1 MNKLF
6 TKIATAFVGIAM
18 AIGVG
23 VAIGSNSDV
32 RRTEAAASTATYTV
46 ASASSLTSSGNP
58 TGSSHTFSTNGA
70 LNNGAIQLAGKTAQK
85 NFTLTLTGY
94 AGYKITALSI
104 NAKSNKSSG
113 NGALTL
119 VAGSTT
125 LADSDGYKNFSS
137 SFWYGAWSQ
146 SKVTCDITLSNN
158 NYTIKNNE
166 SVVLTITN
174 NANSIYIYSVSF
186 TYETGSSDP
195 TKLET
200 PTNVTY
206 DSTNQRVKWNAVD
219 HASSYKF
226 SSDNGTSYTST
237 STNLYASVSGLTT
250 GTTYNCKVVAVGD
263 GSSYTDSDAASFQ
276 FIKTEPPVYT
286 SVTVTGGAQQGTEKG
301 SAYIQCSA
309 SATGTNIPA
318 SPSFTWYVTE
328 NDTYGTTTS
337 VTNKASIDN
346 TGKVTFD
353 DNCTVYVWALAPDG
367 TTHNT
372 SGYAVTASGITDPK
386 GSKTNPYSVD
396 EAFAAI
402 AAGTG
407 TTGVY
412 ATGIVS
418 QIVTEYSSQY
428 KNITFDISADGTTSG
443 NQLRAYRCVTGD
455 VTIDSSD
462 DVMVG
467 DIVMVGGDLTTYGD
481 LKEFAQGCQLDSRT
495 RKTISSLTITD
506 NSGKTW
512 FDGDTVQATDL
523 QVVVN
528 YSNDTHE
535 TITDGTGVAITSGA
549 TLSEGSNT
557 VNVSFTNAYG
567 TQKGSISIS
576 AAAVAVLDSVTI
588 TGTAH
593 ADKNGPWDLSNLTV
607 TGTSQGGSAGDMGN
621 ITEDCELSTSA
632 STTNPGNTTIT
643 VRVNY
648 KSDTKIIDVENVDA
662 VIRNI
667 DKYTDTIDL
676 AFTGQS
682 GTSYGSWS
690 GKQDQ
695 SDAIYAGN
703 NAGGNSSVQL
713 RSSNNSGV
721 VSTGSGGDLISI
733 TINFDSNTVATRTVS
748 IYGNTTPYSSAADL
762 YSSSTSGTL
771 IGEINIDNGASQTIT
786 VKSDESYQ
794 FVGIRSKSG
803 AIYISSIEIVW
814 GHEEQIKTLDSLSVT
829 TNPTKSTYAAG
840 ETLNLTGLV
849 VTAHYKEQG
858 IDDAP
863 TVAFTTSPEAG
874 YVFTAEDG
882 EAGYKVIDITSTENA
897 EITTSFNV
905 TVTPKKP
912 TALNSTSAA
921 TWTDT
926 QTLAGGAG
934 RWKAVFTD
942 SSEITNIK
950 IGDANTVL
958 KIGGVAVDTTLLAK
972 TYAGQDATL
981 EYTSQ
986 NTTVSNTFTI
996 AVTNELSVDSF
1007 EDVPEYV
1014 LVTKSSDLI
1023 KANFTSLNG
1032 TPESYSVVSSNASK
1046 LSVSFDSALVDYDS
1060 STKKGY
1066 LYFQVTAGNTQGQ
1079 YTVTVSVTLGS
1090 RTESKSVS
1098 ITVMGEAPTPS
1109 GVQYEQIASLDDLTS
1124 GKYVIAANVNG
1135 TYYALPSISSG
1146 KIEASTVTVSNG
1158 IITEE
1163 DAGVLPVDILKDGSG
1178 NIAIGKSGTYFSFP
1192 SSGTNFSVSSTATY
1206 YEVATNATGG
1216 TFKVATRGLVY
1227 RTGSTNQWG
1236 AYANSNIDG
1245 KEYFGF
1251 ELFKEVSSSAEK
1263 TSFDWVKEFVD
1274 GYMYMDVISITDKGT
1289 GQCKGE
1295 NGYYLTAKRAWNT
1308 MKTAYAEAGGL
1319 DDLVEVFENSFED
1332 AHARY
1337 MSWASACGDSDPFNG
1352 TTIKTST
1359 RIAMLNSVMNSNTT
1373 IIVIVTV
1380 GIAAIAIGGYF
1391 LLRKKKE
1398 D

>member
-23 VAIGSNSDV
+23 VAIGSGKISETHAADDIVITFPSSPSKYTNSYTSSFTQTHSSIVFTFNGWNNGASASDNWTSIRGGQKKSAWSGTVSSGQISSKIASVDV
-32 RRTEAAASTATYTV
+32 TLTQLSACNGSKLEISSSSSFDSIEQTISKAAGDMSASKLTYTV
-46 ASASSLTSSGNP
+46 TTPTADRYYRLTFDQTANANGSIRMSRIAFNYAST
-58 TGSSHTFSTNGA
+58 
-70 LNNGAIQLAGKTAQK
+70 K
-85 NFTLTLTGY
+85 
-94 AGYKITALSI
+94 
-104 NAKSNKSSG
+104 
-113 NGALTL
+113 
-119 VAGSTT
+119 
-125 LADSDGYKNFSS
+125 
-137 SFWYGAWSQ
+137 
-146 SKVTCDITLSNN
+146 TLSNISVETVPTKRT
-158 NYTIKNNE
+158 YAVGECFDPTGLVIRRTYSDSTYDTYAYAGHE
-166 SVVLTITN
+166 SEFSFTPSTTTPLT
-174 NANSIYIYSVSF
+174 ANDTSVSI
-186 TYETGSSDP
+186 TYSEKSTSQAIVVKTLSSIAVTTAPTKTTYSEGDSFDP
-195 TKLET
+195 TGMVVTATFSDSSTTDVTSSCTFT
-200 PTNVTY
+200 P
-206 DSTNQRVKWNAVD
+206 DP
-219 HASSYKF
+219 
-226 SSDNGTSYTST
+226 
-237 STNLYASVSGLTT
+237 LTT
-250 GTTYNCKVVAVGD
+250 DTTDVTI
-263 GSSYTDSDAASFQ
+263 SYGG
-276 FIKTEPPVYT
+276 KTT
-286 SVTVTGGAQQGTEKG
+286 TQAVTVNEKHGT
-301 SAYIQCSA
+301 
-309 SATGTNIPA
+309 
-318 SPSFTWYVTE
+318 
-328 NDTYGTTTS
+328 
-337 VTNKASIDN
+337 
-346 TGKVTFD
+346 
-353 DNCTVYVWALAPDG
+353 
-367 TTHNT
+367 
-372 SGYAVTASGITDPK
+372 
-386 GSKTNPYSVD
+386 KTNPYSVD

-402 AAGTG
+402 SSGTG
-407 TTGVY
+407 ISGVY

-428 KNITFDISADGTTSG
+428 GNITFDISADGTTSG
-443 NQLRAYRCVTGD
+443 NQLRAYRCVSGD
-455 VTIDSSD
+455 VTIASND

-467 DIVMVGGDLTTYGD
+467 DIVIVGGNLTTYGD
-481 LKEFAQGCQLDSRT
+481 IKEFGQGCQLDSRT
-495 RKTISSLTITD
+495 RKTISSLTVTD

-512 FDGDTVQATDL
+512 FDGDTVQVTDL

-535 TITDGTGVAITSGA
+535 TITDGTGVTITSGA

-567 TQKGSISIS
+567 TKTGSISIS